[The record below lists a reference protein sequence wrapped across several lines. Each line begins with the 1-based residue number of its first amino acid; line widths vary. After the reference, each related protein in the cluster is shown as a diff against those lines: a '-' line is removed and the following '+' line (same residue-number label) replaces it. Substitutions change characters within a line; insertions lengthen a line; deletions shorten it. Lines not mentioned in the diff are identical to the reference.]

1 MDASTSSSTL
11 SDSTRVG
18 NDDSESEQAVHPKR
32 PRLGSQRRSIVTTGS
47 GKYRKSWN
55 IPFIVASTKGEK
67 FAHCKLCS
75 RDFSV
80 SHGGHN
86 DAKRHCDS
94 AVHRKKHSELQ
105 SNTSITSFFGES
117 SLSHSTKVISA
128 EVMMAPFI
136 ALHNLPFQAA
146 DHLSDLYSHVHVSR
160 FSNCG

>member
-11 SDSTRVG
+11 TDSMSVV
-18 NDDSESEQAVHPKR
+18 DDSESEEAVLTKR
-32 PRLGSQRRSIVTTGS
+32 PRLSSQRRSIVTGS

-94 AVHRKKHSELQ
+94 AAHHKKHSELQ

-117 SLSHSTKVISA
+117 SVSHTTKVIS
-128 EVMMAPFI
+128 
-136 ALHNLPFQAA
+136 
-146 DHLSDLYSHVHVSR
+146 S
-160 FSNCG
+160 